1 MGLAGS
7 RLQMWIIQRS
17 LVFREEVQLR
27 KQHVPSVW
35 IAPLRMKGW
44 EHSGLCHGWE
54 RPLTTAFFF
63 PGVKSP
69 KGKL

>member
-7 RLQMWIIQRS
+7 TLQMWTIQGS
-17 LVFREEVQLR
+17 LVFWEEVQLR
-27 KQHVPSVW
+27 KEHVPSVW
-35 IAPLRMKGW
+35 IAPMRMKGW
-44 EHSGLCHGWE
+44 EH
-54 RPLTTAFFF
+54 PLTPAFFF